1 MVSAMINKLKKSL
14 IYSCTGIKATFKN
27 DYSFRLEV
35 YLLPFLLI
43 SLYFFQVSMFRKMI
57 MLAVYLVVL
66 SLELINSAIE
76 RLADRV
82 TMEHDLAIGFVKDAA
97 SAAVLLALVLVAFVW
112 IACLWF

>member
-1 MVSAMINKLKKSL
+1 M
-14 IYSCTGIKATFKN
+14 
-27 DYSFRLEV
+27 
-35 YLLPFLLI
+35 
-43 SLYFFQVSMFRKMI
+43 
-57 MLAVYLVVL
+57 L
-66 SLELINSAIE
+66 SLELINSVIE